1 MPRFEAEIVASLTRR
16 QYWLIIAVIMLVLIG
31 LSVWAGFYHID
42 PAERN
47 ADGRAV
53 QHSNPLEAF
62 AWTPLGNAVILA
74 VIQFAAANALLW
86 SLIGLA
92 RLIPSRK

>member
-1 MPRFEAEIVASLTRR
+1 MPRFEAQIVASLTRR

-31 LSVWAGFYHID
+31 LSIWAGFYHID
-42 PAERN
+42 EPAGN

-74 VIQFAAANALLW
+74 VIQFVAANALLW

-92 RLIPSRK
+92 RLILSRR